1 MGHHHGFIRVLLVDD
16 NTVLRGMMRETLQMD
31 TAMQIVDEAEDGL
44 IAIEKVEVLR
54 PDIVIMD
61 IHMPHV
67 NGIAATKYITTYY
80 PSCVVIGVS
89 TDNDRYTRIE
99 MEKAGSSAFISKEH
113 LESLPEVIKAI
124 SRTT

>member
-1 MGHHHGFIRVLLVDD
+1 MSYRHGFIRVLLVDD
-16 NTVLRGMMRETLQMD
+16 NTVLRALMRETLRMD
-31 TAMQIVDEAEDGL
+31 ATLQVVDEAEDGL
-44 IAIEKVEVLR
+44 IAIEKVGVLR

-67 NGIAATKYITTYY
+67 NGIAATKHITTYY

-113 LESLPEVIKAI
+113 LESLPDVIRELAA
-124 SRTT
+124 

>member
-1 MGHHHGFIRVLLVDD
+1 MSYHDGFIRVLLVDD
-16 NTVLRGMMRETLQMD
+16 NTVLRAMMRETLQMD
-31 TAMQIVDEAEDGL
+31 ATLQIVDEAEDGL
-44 IAIEKVEVLR
+44 IAIEKVGVLR

-67 NGIAATKYITTYY
+67 NGIAATKHITTYY

-113 LESLPEVIKAI
+113 LESLPDVIRELAA
-124 SRTT
+124 